1 VTRLRVS
8 FCSMKIRALTLT
20 VVLGACGGHHGKLV
34 ADSPV
39 TPYEKPDISEITGI
53 DEDETPAET
62 PAAAPDKT
70 EKAPAP
76 ATPAKK

>member
-1 VTRLRVS
+1 
-8 FCSMKIRALTLT
+8 MKIRALFLT
-20 VVLGACGGHHGKLV
+20 VALGACGGHHGKLV

-62 PAAAPDKT
+62 PAPAAAP
-70 EKAPAP
+70 EKAAAP

>member
-1 VTRLRVS
+1 
-8 FCSMKIRALTLT
+8 MKIRALFLT

-62 PAAAPDKT
+62 PAPAAP
-70 EKAPAP
+70 EKAPAPAAP

>member
-1 VTRLRVS
+1 
-8 FCSMKIRALTLT
+8 MKIRALTLT
-20 VVLGACGGHHGKLV
+20 VALGACGGHHGKLV

-62 PAAAPDKT
+62 PAAAP
-70 EKAPAP
+70 EKAPAAP
-76 ATPAKK
+76 AATPAKK

>member
-1 VTRLRVS
+1 
-8 FCSMKIRALTLT
+8 MKIRALFLT
-20 VVLGACGGHHGKLV
+20 VALGACGGHHGKLR

-62 PAAAPDKT
+62 PAPAAAP

>member
-1 VTRLRVS
+1 
-8 FCSMKIRALTLT
+8 MKIRALTLT
-20 VVLGACGGHHGKLV
+20 VALGACGGHHGKLV

-62 PAAAPDKT
+62 PPAAP
-70 EKAPAP
+70 EKAPAAP
-76 ATPAKK
+76 AAAPAKK

>member
-1 VTRLRVS
+1 
-8 FCSMKIRALTLT
+8 MKIRALFLT
-20 VVLGACGGHHGKLV
+20 VALGACGGHHGKLV

-62 PAAAPDKT
+62 PAPAAAP
-70 EKAPAP
+70 EKAPAPAAP

>member
-1 VTRLRVS
+1 
-8 FCSMKIRALTLT
+8 MKIRALFLT
-20 VVLGACGGHHGKLV
+20 VALGACGGHHGKLV

-62 PAAAPDKT
+62 SAPAAAP
-70 EKAPAP
+70 EKAPAPAAP

>member
-1 VTRLRVS
+1 
-8 FCSMKIRALTLT
+8 MKIRALTLT
-20 VVLGACGGHHGKLV
+20 VALGACGGHHGKLV

-62 PAAAPDKT
+62 PAPAAAEKAD
-70 EKAPAP
+70 KAPAAP
-76 ATPAKK
+76 AAAPAKK

>member
-1 VTRLRVS
+1 
-8 FCSMKIRALTLT
+8 MKIRALTLT

-62 PAAAPDKT
+62 PAPAAAPDKP
-70 EKAPAP
+70 EKAPAPAAP

>member
-1 VTRLRVS
+1 
-8 FCSMKIRALTLT
+8 MKIRALFLT

-62 PAAAPDKT
+62 PAP
-70 EKAPAP
+70 EKAPAAP
-76 ATPAKK
+76 AATPAKK

>member
-1 VTRLRVS
+1 
-8 FCSMKIRALTLT
+8 MKICALFLT
-20 VVLGACGGHHGKLV
+20 VALGACGGHHGKLV

-53 DEDETPAET
+53 DEDETPAAT
-62 PAAAPDKT
+62 PAPAAAP
-70 EKAPAP
+70 EKAPAPAAP